1 MFTYIW
7 YLNNKKIIK
16 KTVRLQS
23 GALAIFSPTALTPEV
38 RNTISELGSN
48 VRYLTAL
55 DYEHHIFLSE
65 WANAYPSAKTIIGVD
80 GLPEKRASSTD
91 PSQHLPHF
99 THVFTPTNKTSLRIK
114 DNDNENDGEFDAEFE
129 YEYIE
134 SHANKELVFCHKPS
148 RTLIFA
154 DVFFNLPAYE
164 QYSRSG
170 GEGGVS
176 PATEGIYTK
185 LFTTFQNT
193 RGNALWQKR
202 FLWYIAVKDRVS
214 FGISAKRI
222 LGWDFDR
229 VVPCH
234 GDVIETGGKDVFG
247 KMVDWFVGGRKWE

>member
-1 MFTYIW
+1 MLYISHS
-7 YLNNKKIIK
+7 NNLKK

-38 RNTISELGSN
+38 RNTISNLGSN

-80 GLPEKRASSTD
+80 GLPEKRASSTNS
-91 PSQHLPHF
+91 SQHLPRF
-99 THVFTPTNKTSLRIK
+99 THVFTPTNKTSLRI
-114 DNDNENDGEFDAEFE
+114 DNDEFDAEFE
-129 YEYIE
+129 YEYVE

-154 DVFFNLPAYE
+154 DVFFNLPAHE

-170 GEGGVS
+170 LS
-176 PATEGIYTK
+176 PTEGIYTK
-185 LFTTFQNT
+185 LFTSFQNT
-193 RGNALWQKR
+193 QGTALWQKR
-202 FLWYIAVKDRVS
+202 FLWYVAVKDKVA
-214 FGISAKRI
+214 FGNSAKRI
-222 LGWDFDR
+222 LGWEFDR

-234 GDVIETGGKDVFG
+234 GDVIETGGKGVFG
-247 KMVDWFVGGRKWE
+247 KMVEWFVGGK